1 LSSWKQ
7 RQQQR
12 QPENER
18 KYAHPHHNRNRR
30 DLKEASNERDAG
42 IERKKLQANHCCD
55 TDAQV
60 KDMST
65 LLKFGVVLSG
75 FQDMNDEDEVSTE
88 QLCEA
93 FEGQGFTAIQSQH
106 IARNI
111 IMRSIAQTQTKKD
124 AIKQAH
130 TEEDSNC
137 RSFFKVQDKSVT
149 CVRLL
154 MQSWLHFAL
163 RRRWEREQATRIVS
177 RRIGLHL
184 MIFFL
189 AWSSMSFH
197 RIRQRR
203 TRDIVSAVHSRQ
215 SRARIFRS
223 WHYEVTRKQLS
234 AMSRKLWALESISF

>member
-1 LSSWKQ
+1 MSSWKQ
-7 RQQQR
+7 LQQQR
-12 QPENER
+12 QPEHER
-18 KYAHPHHNRNRR
+18 EYAHPHHNRNRR
-30 DLKEASNERDAG
+30 DLKEASNETDAG
-42 IERKKLQANHCCD
+42 TEHKG

-65 LLKFGVVLSG
+65 LLKFGMVLSG
-75 FQDMNDEDEVSTE
+75 FQDMNDQDEISTE

-93 FEGQGFTAIQSQH
+93 FEGQGFTAIQSHH
-106 IARNI
+106 IALNI
-111 IMRSIAQTQTKKD
+111 IMRSIAQTQTKQD
-124 AIKQAH
+124 AIIQAH
-130 TEEDSNC
+130 TEEDSTC
-137 RSFFKVQDKSVT
+137 RAFFKVQDINSVT

-154 MQSWLHFAL
+154 MQSWLHLAL

-189 AWSSMSFH
+189 AWSSVSFH

-234 AMSRKLWALESISF
+234 AMSLKLSALESISF